1 VPDTTAAL
9 SLALQQVGDR
19 WTLLVI
25 AALLDGP
32 LRYGELQGS
41 VTGIATNVLSSRL
54 KDLEREGLVLAHP
67 YSHRPLRFE
76 YELTSQGSELAGVV
90 MMLAAWGAGRARS
103 GATSQPPAGDPDRP
117 THSACGTPLELR
129 YFCPTCLLIAEED
142 DELWA

>member
-1 VPDTTAAL
+1 MPDTTAAL
-9 SLALQQVGDR
+9 SLSLRQVGDR
-19 WTLLVI
+19 WTLLVV

-32 LRYGELQGS
+32 LRYGELQDA

-67 YSHRPLRFE
+67 YSRRPLRFE

-90 MMLAAWGAGRARS
+90 MLLAAWGAGRAGS
-103 GATSQPPAGDPDRP
+103 EAISQPSSGDPGHP

-129 YFCPTCLLIAEED
+129 YFCPTCLVIVED
-142 DELWA
+142 DEELWA